1 MKHEA
6 LTESKREKIRDRK
19 GGLLKGRPPE
29 LGYLSRISEG
39 RQQGYRIPRWQKFEG
54 WRWEQT
60 KQRQRSGA
68 VTQTGAQV
76 TEVTQVVDFEPCV
89 VYTEYTSAS

>member
-1 MKHEA
+1 MSQLALIAIDLVGYSICWRVILRRLISVTFPQKHEA
-6 LTESKREKIRDRK
+6 LRESKREKIHDRK

-60 KQRQRSGA
+60 K
-68 VTQTGAQV
+68 
-76 TEVTQVVDFEPCV
+76 
-89 VYTEYTSAS
+89 

>member
-6 LTESKREKIRDRK
+6 LSESKREKIRDRK

-39 RQQGYRIPRWQKFEG
+39 RQQGYRIPHRSKIY
-54 WRWEQT
+54 
-60 KQRQRSGA
+60 KQPNSG
-68 VTQTGAQV
+68 GR
-76 TEVTQVVDFEPCV
+76 EESSIPVVLLFCHLHQLPV
-89 VYTEYTSAS
+89 